1 MRRSKPRFRS
11 RPVAAETGVLTGFH
25 PVREALRARRR
36 RLGALHLE
44 GSPRPEWEELRALAE
59 EAGVRVLE
67 ASASATGSD
76 GTRAPWVRLEAGP
89 LPEVDLPALFSGTP
103 TPPHTLL
110 ALDGVEDPQNL
121 GAMARVAD
129 ASGVGGLLLTHRHAP
144 PLSDAVSRASAGA
157 IEWLPVC
164 RVPNLVRA
172 LRSLKEQG
180 FWVVGADLEAETDLF
195 SAPDAWLRPPRVLV
209 MGSEGGGLR
218 RNVTEAIDHRVRIPM
233 SGRVASLNVSTAAA
247 VMLFELRRRDRTR
260 EGRVETGG
268 SGRADEGRGGAR
280 ATRPPF
286 PSGTS

>member
-11 RPVAAETGVLTGFH
+11 RPVAAEAGVLTGLH

-36 RLGALHLE
+36 TLGVLRLE
-44 GSPRPEWEELRALAE
+44 GSPRPEWEELRALARD
-59 EAGVRVLE
+59 AGVRVVE
-67 ASASATGSD
+67 EPASAVGSEA
-76 GTRAPWVRLEAGP
+76 TRAPWVRLEAGA
-89 LPEVDLPALFSGTP
+89 LPETDLPALLSDASM
-103 TPPHTLL
+103 PPHTLV

-121 GAMARVAD
+121 GAIARVAD
-129 ASGVGGLLLTHRHAP
+129 ASGVAGLVLTHRHAP
-144 PLSDAVSRASAGA
+144 PLSEAVSRASAGA

-172 LRSLKEQG
+172 LRALKEQG
-180 FWVVGADLEAETDLF
+180 FWIVGADLEAETDLF

-209 MGSEGGGLR
+209 MGSEGAGLR
-218 RNVTEAIDHRVRIPM
+218 RSVTEAIDHRVRIPM

-247 VMLFELRRRDRTR
+247 VILFELARRDRAR
-260 EGRVETGG
+260 EGRPG
-268 SGRADEGRGGAR
+268 SGEPDPTDAMRGAAR

>member
-1 MRRSKPRFRS
+1 M
-11 RPVAAETGVLTGFH
+11 LTGFH

-36 RLGALHLE
+36 TLGCLRLE
-44 GSPRPEWEELRALAE
+44 GSPRPEWDELRTLARA
-59 EAGVRVLE
+59 AGVRIVE
-67 ASASATGSD
+67 ESASAAGSD
-76 GTRAPWVRLEAGP
+76 APRAPWVRLEAGP
-89 LPEVDLPALFSGTP
+89 LPEVDLSTLVSGTP
-103 TPPHTLL
+103 TTPHTLL

-129 ASGVGGLLLTHRHAP
+129 AFGVGGLVLTHRHAP

-180 FWVVGADLEAETDLF
+180 FWVVGADLEAATDLF

-209 MGSEGGGLR
+209 MGSEGSGLR
-218 RNVTEAIDHRVRIPM
+218 KSVKEAIDHRVRIPM
-233 SGRVASLNVSTAAA
+233 SGRIASLNVSTAAA
-247 VMLFELRRRDRTR
+247 VILFELGRRDRTR
-260 EGRVETGG
+260 EGRVGAGG
-268 SGRADEGRGGAR
+268 PEPIDEIRGAAR

>member
-36 RLGALHLE
+36 KLGRLRLE

-59 EAGVRVLE
+59 EAGVRVIEEL
-67 ASASATGSD
+67 APAQGSD
-76 GTRAPWVRLEAGP
+76 ATRAPWVRLEAGP
-89 LPEVDLPALFSGTP
+89 IPEVDLPTLVSGAP
-103 TPPHTLL
+103 IPPHTLL

-129 ASGVGGLLLTHRHAP
+129 ACGVGGLVLTHRHAP

-209 MGSEGGGLR
+209 MGSEGSGLR
-218 RNVTEAIDHRVRIPM
+218 RSVTDAIDHRVRIPM
-233 SGRVASLNVSTAAA
+233 SGRIDSLNVSTAAA
-247 VMLFELRRRDRTR
+247 VILFELGRRDRTR
-260 EGRVETGG
+260 EARATAGG
-268 SGRADEGRGGAR
+268 PEATDGIRGVGR